1 MERFGMEVFYSQGIK
16 QYCFDLAQALQ
27 YYFLGFTWHGEI
39 TVEHY
44 GSDYR
49 LNRAQTINVFE
60 WFDVLS
66 AVFGS
71 GVTGNMRADYLKAAG
86 ALKEYQSA
94 DDSCYFLYSEDVFRD
109 VLSHLAA
116 ANQRSFLWT
125 YSF

>member
-1 MERFGMEVFYSQGIK
+1 
-16 QYCFDLAQALQ
+16 LQ

-116 ANQRSFLWT
+116 ANQHSFLWT